1 MIHLRAFVRCAL
13 MLGALALASA
23 PIAAQEI
30 YKTVDEN
37 GNVVYTD
44 RKPSD
49 DAQPV
54 TLPELTVVD
63 PVELGDQAAAD
74 ASAGNRS
81 PDDEPASDFG
91 LSIVSPEPE
100 ATIRNTAY
108 VLSVQVATDR
118 ELPSGTRL
126 AYLVDGEVRE
136 QTRALSTEIDEVW
149 RGEHQLAVELRTGDG
164 DVLASAGPVTFYMHQ
179 HSRLHPNP
187 N

>member
-1 MIHLRAFVRCAL
+1 MAGRKPILLSR
-13 MLGALALASA
+13 LALLLLVLAAA
-23 PIAAQEI
+23 PLAAQEI

-44 RKPSD
+44 RKPSE
-49 DAQPV
+49 DAEPV

-63 PVELGDQAAAD
+63 PVELGDPSAAGTD
-74 ASAGNRS
+74 AGNAAEG
-81 PDDEPASDFG
+81 PPSDFG
-91 LSIVSPEPE
+91 LDIVAPQPE

-118 ELPSGTRL
+118 QLPSGTEL
-126 AYLVDGEVRE
+126 VYLVDGEERAR
-136 QTRALSTEIDEVW
+136 TRALQVELEEVW
-149 RGEHQLAVELRTGDG
+149 RGEHQLTVELRSDG
-164 DVLASAGPVTFYMHQ
+164 GQVLSSAGPVTFYMHQ